1 MASYILRA
9 KKSLGQH
16 FLRDKN
22 IANRIARAAN
32 VNSCNVLEIGPGPGS
47 LTKSILE
54 HGAKKLISIE
64 KDSRCLKELANL
76 AIEYNDR
83 LVLIE
88 GDALDFNLSKLKDTK
103 LKIVAN
109 LPYNISVPLLIKYL
123 QQINHISQM
132 TLMFQKEVADRL
144 VAQPKNP
151 NYGRLSVMAQSV
163 CDVNIEFNVNKKAF
177 FPPPKVLSTIVTFKP
192 KTKRYTASWKS
203 LEQVTKA
210 AFGQRRKMLRS
221 SLKTFMFDFD
231 VLNINPKNRA
241 EDLSIE
247 QFWSLAIDLEQRPNP

>member
-1 MASYILRA
+1 
-9 KKSLGQH
+9 
-16 FLRDKN
+16 
-22 IANRIARAAN
+22 
-32 VNSCNVLEIGPGPGS
+32 
-47 LTKSILE
+47 
-54 HGAKKLISIE
+54 
-64 KDSRCLKELANL
+64 
-76 AIEYNDR
+76 
-83 LVLIE
+83 
-88 GDALDFNLSKLKDTK
+88 
-103 LKIVAN
+103 
-109 LPYNISVPLLIKYL
+109 
-123 QQINHISQM
+123 M